1 MLDMKRREFITLL
14 GGGAAAWPLA
24 AHAQQPERMRRI
36 GYLSPRSAGFEEDV
50 LQPAF
55 RQGLS
60 ETGYLVGKNLTIE
73 CRWADGNYD
82 RLPALAAD
90 LISSNVEVIVT
101 TGGPQPFRAA
111 RALTKTIP
119 VVFTSGSDPVADGL
133 VDRLDRPGGNA
144 TGVHAFVTSLSPKRL
159 EILREL
165 VPKAHSIAFLL
176 NPSSQLADMQMVQ
189 VQEAARALRQE
200 IVILNAST
208 ESEIEAAFATLVQR
222 GAGALLLSA
231 DTFFQVSRDRLVA
244 LASRYA
250 VPVYEWPEFVRAGGL
265 ISYSTVPKT
274 SRHQR
279 RGHGNAVRPGAARRQ
294 QHLCGA
300 ARKANDGIFG
310 KHHRSGDRE
319 KRRADQGGG
328 DVGRVTRSMKFPRPR
343 ISASGRGRCCAA
355 RCAGGQ

>member
-1 MLDMKRREFITLL
+1 MLDRKRREFITLL
-14 GGGAAAWPLA
+14 GGAAAWPLA
-24 AHAQQPERMRRI
+24 VRAQQPASRTI
-36 GYLSPRSAGFEEDV
+36 GYLSPRSASFEEDV

-73 CRWADGNYD
+73 YRWADGNYD

-165 VPKAHSIAFLL
+165 VPNRLAPCRACPASGGDAALRYGFLLARDRRRSGHNSDLGRCPTWVRVSLIVIARPFRKKNQPGLL
-176 NPSSQLADMQMVQ
+176 NPGLVVLINQAKRTGRLPSPALPLAL
-189 VQEAARALRQE
+189 ALG
-200 IVILNAST
+200 
-208 ESEIEAAFATLVQR
+208 F
-222 GAGALLLSA
+222 SA
-231 DTFFQVSRDRLVA
+231 TFFFTVTFVA
-244 LASRYA
+244 
-250 VPVYEWPEFVRAGGL
+250 
-265 ISYSTVPKT
+265 
-274 SRHQR
+274 
-279 RGHGNAVRPGAARRQ
+279 
-294 QHLCGA
+294 
-300 ARKANDGIFG
+300 
-310 KHHRSGDRE
+310 SG
-319 KRRADQGGG
+319 
-328 DVGRVTRSMKFPRPR
+328 S
-343 ISASGRGRCCAA
+343 SASCSSAPVSKA
-355 RCAGGQ
+355 M

>member
-1 MLDMKRREFITLL
+1 VKRREFITLL
-14 GGGAAAWPLA
+14 GGAVAWPLA
-24 AHAQQPERMRRI
+24 VRAQQPASRTI

-73 CRWADGNYD
+73 YRWADGNYD

-165 VPKAHSIAFLL
+165 VPKAHAIAFLL
-176 NPSSQLADMQMVQ
+176 NPSSQRRAAGYVDRILRGEKPAD
-189 VQEAARALRQE
+189 L
-200 IVILNAST
+200 
-208 ESEIEAAFATLVQR
+208 
-222 GAGALLLSA
+222 
-231 DTFFQVSRDRLVA
+231 
-244 LASRYA
+244 
-250 VPVYEWPEFVRAGGL
+250 PVLQPTKFEFVINLKTAKTLGL
-265 ISYSTVPKT
+265 AIP
-274 SRHQR
+274 
-279 RGHGNAVRPGAARRQ
+279 PGILA
-294 QHLCGA
+294 
-300 ARKANDGIFG
+300 I
-310 KHHRSGDRE
+310 
-319 KRRADQGGG
+319 ADE
-328 DVGRVTRSMKFPRPR
+328 V
-343 ISASGRGRCCAA
+343 IE
-355 RCAGGQ
+355 